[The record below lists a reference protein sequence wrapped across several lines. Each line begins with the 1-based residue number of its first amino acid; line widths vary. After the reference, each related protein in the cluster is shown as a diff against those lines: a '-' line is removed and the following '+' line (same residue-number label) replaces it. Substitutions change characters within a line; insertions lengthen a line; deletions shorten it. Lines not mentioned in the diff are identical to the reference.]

1 VIALATWA
9 WILIAAGAAGLVVF
23 VLAIWFYPRDNSF

>member
-1 VIALATWA
+1 VPVWLW
-9 WILIAAGAAGLVVF
+9 LVVGLGAAALVAL

>member
-1 VIALATWA
+1 LPVWL
-9 WILIAAGAAGLVVF
+9 WIVLGLAGAFLVLL

>member
-1 VIALATWA
+1 MPLWVWIALV
-9 WILIAAGAAGLVVF
+9 AGAVLFAAV

>member
-1 VIALATWA
+1 MSWT
-9 WILIAAGAAGLVVF
+9 WILIGLGAACVIVF

>member
-1 VIALATWA
+1 M
-9 WILIAAGAAGLVVF
+9 WILIGAGLACLIVF